1 MDIQIGVVRSIKH
14 KMVGILKTA
23 WSVVVST
30 LATLWNSSIAVGS
43 DLMTRIVQHLQQSL
57 HVVTQWSIERLYVL
71 SLILLVWLT
80 KLGIIIVKPIHSV
93 LGSLLQKIVAQ
104 HRRLVLILQKVGK

>member
-1 MDIQIGVVRSIKH
+1 MDIHGIVRTVKQ
-14 KMVGILKTA
+14 KMVGILMGLWFALTLKLVWLWKTI
-23 WSVVVST
+23 
-30 LATLWNSSIAVGS
+30 IASG
-43 DLMTRIVQHLQQSL
+43 TRLVTHIVQRLQQFL
-57 HVVTQWSIERLYVL
+57 HVATQWSIERLHVL

-104 HRRLVLILQKVGK
+104 HQRLVLILQKVGK